1 LFGAGLVHLIEQGIA
16 ELTRKS
22 ILQKDSKEKHSLK
35 EFYGYVNKRVD
46 YDFKP
51 PFWGKIFK

>member
-1 LFGAGLVHLIEQGIA
+1 MVHLIEQGIA

-35 EFYGYVNKRVD
+35 EFYGYVSKRVD